1 MTSERAVSIGRLQL
15 GSAVSRKD
23 RTDLSKIVLLA
34 AADSKDT
41 TYIHSQ
47 SVSNNTALSPGIERV
62 KLM

>member
-23 RTDLSKIVLLA
+23 RTELSKIVLLA

-47 SVSNNTALSPGIERV
+47 ILFGSDAG
-62 KLM
+62 